1 MDITKADLNLL
12 VVFDAMLVHQSVT
25 RAGNAIGLSQPAM
38 SAAVA
43 KLRALFNDP
52 LFVRTSSGMS
62 PTALAAE
69 LAGPVHQVLDTV
81 KSDILQKSSFNPAR
95 TERGFGLI
103 TPDIGEFAL
112 LPRIFTRLAIEAPYA
127 KLRATSMPATATAQ
141 ALEAGASDLAVGY
154 FPDLTGAGFYQQRL
168 FRNAYICMVRA
179 NHPHIRGRLSL
190 KQFVEGAHAVVR
202 PEGRSH
208 IFEVF
213 LQQRGIVR
221 DVRLDIAHF
230 TSLLAIIIESDLIA
244 TVPLDI
250 GVAFARLAKIK
261 LLDPPIKP
269 PAFDVKQYWHR
280 RFNKDPANIWLRRTV
295 HDLFSDYEER
305 TAGELAKL
313 RRN

>member
-1 MDITKADLNLL
+1 
-12 VVFDAMLVHQSVT
+12 
-25 RAGNAIGLSQPAM
+25 
-38 SAAVA
+38 
-43 KLRALFNDP
+43 
-52 LFVRTSSGMS
+52 MS

-69 LAGPVHQVLDTV
+69 LAVPVHQVLDTV

-112 LPRIFTRLAIEAPYA
+112 LPKIFTRIAVDAPHA
-127 KLRATSMPATATAQ
+127 KLRAMSMPATATAQ
-141 ALEAGASDLAVGY
+141 ALEAGEADLAVGY

-168 FRNAYICMVRA
+168 FRNSYICMVRA
-179 NHPHIRGRLSL
+179 NHPSIGERLSL

-202 PEGRSH
+202 PEGRNH

-221 DVRLDIAHF
+221 DVRLNIAHF
-230 TSLLAIIIESDLIA
+230 TSLLAIIVESDLIA

-250 GVAFARLAKIK
+250 GVAFARLARIR
-261 LLDPPIKP
+261 LLDPPLKP

-280 RFNKDPANIWLRRTV
+280 RYNKDPANIWLRRTV
-295 HDLFSDYEER
+295 HDLFSDYAER
-305 TAGELAKL
+305 TARELAKL
-313 RRN
+313 RRP

>member
-1 MDITKADLNLL
+1 VDIGKADLNLL
-12 VVFDAMLVHQSVT
+12 VVFDAMLVQQSVT
-25 RAGNAIGLSQPAM
+25 RAGSAIGLSQPAM
-38 SAAVA
+38 SAALA
-43 KLRALFNDP
+43 KLRVLFNDP

-62 PTALAAE
+62 PTALALE

-112 LPRIFTRLAIEAPYA
+112 LPKIFTRIAVDAPHA
-127 KLRATSMPATATAQ
+127 KLRAMSMPATATAQ
-141 ALEAGASDLAVGY
+141 ALEAGEADLAVGY
-154 FPDLTGAGFYQQRL
+154 FPDLTGASFYQQRL

-179 NHPHIRGRLSL
+179 NHPRIGERLSL

-202 PEGRSH
+202 PEGRNH

-221 DVRLDIAHF
+221 DVRLNIAHF
-230 TSLLAIIIESDLIA
+230 TSLLAIIVESDLIA

-250 GVAFARLAKIK
+250 GVAFARLARIR
-261 LLDPPIKP
+261 LLDPPLKP

-280 RFNKDPANIWLRRTV
+280 RFNKDPANMWLRRSV
-295 HDLFSDYEER
+295 HDLFSDYAES
-305 TAGELAKL
+305 TARELAKL
-313 RRN
+313 RRG

>member
-112 LPRIFTRLAIEAPYA
+112 LPRIFTRLAIDAPYA

-230 TSLLAIIIESDLIA
+230 TSLLAIIVESDLIA

-305 TAGELAKL
+305 TAADLARL
-313 RRN
+313 RRG

>member
-1 MDITKADLNLL
+1 MDISKADLNLL

-43 KLRALFNDP
+43 KLRTLFNDP

-81 KSDILQKSSFNPAR
+81 KSDILQKSTFNPAR

-112 LPRIFTRLAIEAPYA
+112 LPKIFTRLAIDAPRT
-127 KLRATSMPATATAQ
+127 KLRAMSMPATATAQ
-141 ALEAGASDLAVGY
+141 ALEAGEADLALGY

-179 NHPHIRGRLSL
+179 DHPGIGARLSL
-190 KQFVEGAHAVVR
+190 RQFMEGAHAVVR
-202 PEGRSH
+202 PEGRNH

-221 DVRLDIAHF
+221 DVRLNIAHF
-230 TSLLAIIIESDLIA
+230 TSLLAIIVESDLIA

-250 GVAFARLAKIK
+250 GVAFARLARIR
-261 LLDPPIKP
+261 LLDPPLKP

-280 RFNKDPANIWLRRTV
+280 RYNKDPANIWLRRTV
-295 HDLFSDYEER
+295 HELFSDYTER
-305 TAGELAKL
+305 TARELAKL
-313 RRN
+313 RRA